1 MLKEYL
7 KSKVS
12 VIGLF
17 VFWVLFVWGWFFFND
32 LDMKALVY
40 PFTMTGI
47 SGVIF
52 LIVGYRRT
60 KVKHDRIKEISDFI
74 DVAGHLPEPAGVT
87 ESDLTELIGRL
98 DDVFSEKVSEFN
110 NRTKDTDDYYTMW
123 VHQIKTPISAMKL
136 KLDTMDTEEAAA
148 LKSQL
153 LRIEQ
158 YVEMV
163 LIYRRLESSDS
174 DYMFR
179 EVELDNVVK
188 EAVRKF
194 RTEFI
199 NKHLSIKYEVEPRKI
214 MSDEKWLAFVIEQLL
229 SNSLKYTNH
238 GYIRIFVDEN
248 DELVVEDSGIGIL
261 EEDIPRIFEK
271 GYTGYNGRLDKRA
284 SGIGLYLCKRI
295 CDNLGYK
302 ISVSSKVGEGTSVRI
317 SLTRPDR
324 IFE

>member
-7 KSKVS
+7 KSKAA

-17 VFWVLFVWGWFFFND
+17 AFWALFIGGWFFFNS
-32 LDMKALVY
+32 LDMNALTY
-40 PFTMTGI
+40 PFCMTGI
-47 SGVIF
+47 VGVIF

-60 KVKHDRIKEISDFI
+60 KAKHDQIRMISDFV
-74 DVAGHLPEPAGVT
+74 DVAGHLPEPSDVT
-87 ESDLTELIGRL
+87 ERDLTDLIERL
-98 DDVFSEKVSEFN
+98 DGVFSERVSSFN

-136 KLDTMDTEEAAA
+136 KLDSMDTDEAAVI
-148 LKSQL
+148 KSQL

-163 LIYRRLESSDS
+163 LIYRRLESSES
-174 DYMFR
+174 DYRFK
-179 EVELDNVVK
+179 EAELDEIVR

-199 NKHLSIKYEVEPRKI
+199 NKHLTLRYEVEPLKI
-214 MSDEKWLAFVIEQLL
+214 MTDEKWLTFVIEQLL
-229 SNSLKYTNH
+229 SNSLKYTNK
-238 GYIRIFVDEN
+238 GYIRLSVD
-248 DELVVEDSGIGIL
+248 DGCLVIEDSGIGIL
-261 EEDIPRIFEK
+261 EEDIPRIFDK
-271 GYTGYNGRLDKRA
+271 GYTGYNGRLDKCA

-324 IFE
+324 TFE

>member
-7 KSKVS
+7 KSKAA

-17 VFWVLFVWGWFFFND
+17 AFWALFIGGWFFFNS
-32 LDMKALVY
+32 LDMNALTY
-40 PFTMTGI
+40 PFCMTGI
-47 SGVIF
+47 VGVIF

-60 KVKHDRIKEISDFI
+60 KAKHDQIRMISDFV
-74 DVAGHLPEPAGVT
+74 DVAGHLPEPSDVT
-87 ESDLTELIGRL
+87 ERDLTDLIERL
-98 DDVFSEKVSEFN
+98 DGVFSERVSSFN

-136 KLDTMDTEEAAA
+136 KLDSMDTDEAAVI
-148 LKSQL
+148 KSQL

-163 LIYRRLESSDS
+163 LIYRRLESSES
-174 DYMFR
+174 DY
-179 EVELDNVVK
+179 
-188 EAVRKF
+188 

-199 NKHLSIKYEVEPRKI
+199 NKHLTLRYEVEPLKI
-214 MSDEKWLAFVIEQLL
+214 MTDEKWLTFVIEQLL
-229 SNSLKYTNH
+229 SNSLKYTNK
-238 GYIRIFVDEN
+238 GYIRLSVD
-248 DELVVEDSGIGIL
+248 DGCLVIEDSGIGIL
-261 EEDIPRIFEK
+261 EEDIPRIFDK
-271 GYTGYNGRLDKRA
+271 GYTGYNGRLDKCA

-317 SLTRPDR
+317 SLARPDR
-324 IFE
+324 TFE